1 MSKDDVIGEVIVTA
15 YTIPTDEH
23 ESDGTFEWD
32 STTIVI
38 VEIKGAGKHGLGY
51 SYTTPEAGRLIK
63 DQLTGIIKGT
73 SLLGVTKNWELMLQA
88 VRNIGSRGIAASAI
102 SAVDIALWDLKAK
115 FLGLPL
121 TELLGQV
128 HSGISAYGSGGFTSY
143 TDAKLQSQLGGWIKE
158 GFKSVKMKIGREPL
172 RDIER
177 IKKARDAIGE
187 KAELFIDANG
197 AFSKKEAL
205 QFAETVRKYNISWF
219 EEPVSSDDLAGL
231 SFLVRHLPP
240 EMELAA
246 GEYGF
251 DLYYFRRMLEAS
263 AVDVL
268 QADATRCLGIT
279 GFMKAGV
286 LTESRNIFLSA
297 HTAPS
302 IHLHPSCST
311 QKMKNI
317 EYFHDHARIE
327 DMFFDGAAK
336 PKEGVLYPDL
346 SRPGLGLELK
356 RKDIEKFRVL

>member
-1 MSKDDVIGEVIVTA
+1 MSEDNVIGEVTVAA
-15 YTIPTDEH
+15 YTIPADEH

-38 VEIKGAGKHGLGY
+38 VEIQGAGIDSLGY
-51 SYTTPEAGRLIK
+51 SYTSPEAGRLIK
-63 DQLTGIIKGT
+63 DQLAKIIQGKN
-73 SLLGVTKNWELMLQA
+73 LLDVTRNWDLMLGA
-88 VRNIGSRGIAASAI
+88 VRNIGSRGLAASAI

-121 TELLGQV
+121 TELLGKI
-128 HSGISAYGSGGFTSY
+128 HSGIPAYGSGGFTSY

-158 GFKSVKMKIGREPL
+158 GFKSVKMKIGREPT
-172 RDIER
+172 RDVER
-177 IKKARDAIGE
+177 IRKARAAIGE
-187 KAELFIDANG
+187 KAELYIDANG

-205 QFAETVRKYNISWF
+205 AFAETVRDNKISWF
-219 EEPVSSDDLAGL
+219 EEPVSSDDTEGL

-240 EMELAA
+240 EMVLAA
-246 GEYGF
+246 GEYGYDMF
-251 DLYYFRRMLEAS
+251 YFRRLLESS

-279 GFMKAGV
+279 GFLKAGV
-286 LTESRNIFLSA
+286 LAESRNIFLSA

-311 QKMKNI
+311 IKMKNI

-327 DMFFDGAAK
+327 NMFFDGAAK

-346 SRPGLGLELK
+346 SRPGLGLEIK